1 MKISN
6 PTNDQI
12 VEMIAY
18 NRRHEQATNISYR
31 GFEVWVYTHNVV
43 EVDYPNGTIEVSLDA
58 LIEIMS
64 NNQAELV
71 E

>member
-1 MKISN
+1 MKITN

-12 VEMIAY
+12 VEIIEY
-18 NRRHEQATNISYR
+18 NRKDKQATTISYR
-31 GFEVWVYTHNVV
+31 GFEVWVYTFGTI
-43 EVDYPNGTIEVSLDA
+43 EVDYPHSVTEISLDA
-58 LIEIMS
+58 LIEIMT

>member
-12 VEMIAY
+12 VEMIEY
-18 NRRHEQATNISYR
+18 NRKNEQATTISYR
-31 GFEVWVYTHNVV
+31 GFEVWVYTFGTI
-43 EVDYPNGTIEVSLDA
+43 EVDYPHSLTEINVDA
-58 LIEIMS
+58 LIEIMN